1 MLLAGLAGPA
11 FSARP
16 VTVAQLQQV
25 IAAAHDMPDAKMA
38 QQLSEL
44 ELTERMSAARLVRGE
59 AEMPGP
65 AARQALLAVSE
76 ASAFLDLPAEDIPA
90 GAAPDGAAQ
99 DSLLALTMDY
109 ASKTI
114 PKLPNFFATR
124 DTTRFEDTPAEPPHN
139 TDGHHQV

>member
-11 FSARP
+11 FAARR

-44 ELTERMSAARLVRGE
+44 EMTERMS
-59 AEMPGP
+59 

-99 DSLLALTMDY
+99 DSLAGSDHGLCKQDY
-109 ASKTI
+109 
-114 PKLPNFFATR
+114 PKAAKLLC
-124 DTTRFEDTPAEPPHN
+124 DTGYDPL
-139 TDGHHQV
+139 